1 MSDILSQSE
10 IDALLS
16 ALKSGEV
23 SPEEIRRDDEEKR
36 VKTYDFKRAMRF
48 SKDQIRS
55 LSRIFENFSR
65 SLTTYFSGQLRT
77 FVQIQVI
84 SVEQLPYEEFIR
96 SIPKMTILNVLHV
109 HPLDG
114 KFIMEFNPNIAYAM
128 LERLLGGTGTGTSEA
143 RALTEIES
151 TILERVF
158 SGCLPSFQEAWK
170 GIAEIVLEMEQ
181 LEVNPQFLQIVT
193 PNETVAVVSLS
204 MKIGDTSGMI
214 NICMPHVVLEPIMP
228 KLSAHYWL
236 DTKRSEIDMNQ
247 VRSLRSNVARAPVP
261 IIAELGTSTITVGE
275 LLGLAVGDVIT
286 LDQSVGTKIQVKV
299 GGRVKFLGQ
308 PGTYKGRIAVQ
319 IAKIVEEGD
328 NVSE

>member
-1 MSDILSQSE
+1 MSEILSQSE

-16 ALKSGEV
+16 ALTSGEV
-23 SPEEIRRDDEEKR
+23 SPEEIRREDEEKKI
-36 VKTYDFKRAMRF
+36 KTYDFKRAMRF

-77 FVQIQVI
+77 LVQIQVA

-109 HPLDG
+109 HPFDG
-114 KFIMEFNPNIAYAM
+114 KFIMEFNPNISFAM
-128 LERLLGGTGTGTSEA
+128 LDRLLGGTGMGANEA

-151 TILERVF
+151 TILERIF

-170 GIAEIVLEMEQ
+170 GIADLVPELEQ

-204 MKIGDTSGMI
+204 ARIGETSGMI

-236 DTKRSEIDMNQ
+236 DTKKAEFDINQ
-247 VRSLRSNVARAPVP
+247 LRSLRANVARAPVP
-261 IIAELGTSTITVGE
+261 VIAELGTSTITVGE

-286 LDQSVGTKIQVKV
+286 LDQRVGTKIQVKV
-299 GGRVKFLGQ
+299 GGRVKYLGQ
-308 PGTYKGRIAVQ
+308 PGTYKGRVAVQ
-319 IAKIVEEGD
+319 IAETLEEGEER
-328 NVSE
+328 V